1 MSGRIT
7 SSPKTQHYCNA
18 GWRVETDEEAAARE
32 ASAAR
37 AARSDDWFPHLPE
50 GSRMLIEDRPWADA
64 GTIWTCDECGQ
75 DWKATYP
82 YVNVFS
88 PTWVRHRLFKPIRW
102 PWKRSKE
109 PK

>member
-7 SSPKTQHYCNA
+7 SSPKTQHHCNA
-18 GWRVETDEEAAARE
+18 GWRVETDQEAAARE
-32 ASAAR
+32 AR
-37 AARSDDWFPHLPE
+37 AKDSDWGMSLPE
-50 GSRMLIEDRPWADA
+50 GSRMMIEDCPWADA
-64 GTIWTCDECGQ
+64 GAIWTCDECGSE
-75 DWKATYP
+75 WRATYP
-82 YVNVFS
+82 YINLFS